1 MIEMINDR
9 FISQLK
15 SQVNRMPNKPGV
27 YIMSNDQ
34 GKVIYVGKAKGLK
47 NRVRSYFTPKPA
59 NDKVEAILKEIKT
72 IDTTVT
78 ITEREA
84 LILENTLIKK
94 YNPKFNVLLKDG
106 KSYPHIEVSLN
117 HDFPK
122 FAFHRGK
129 KKSKHAR
136 YFGPYPNVYAVRNT
150 LSNLQKIFL
159 LRNCTDSYYKNRSRP
174 CLQFQIKRCSA
185 PCVEKIS
192 QKDYSFN
199 VSQAVDYLKGNDK
212 SIIDNFINEMEKA
225 SSDQNYER
233 AAFFRDQI
241 ANLKVIQSQQYVDG
255 TKKVDAD
262 VISLVDQRGMHC
274 LAVLF
279 VRQGKILGSRSI
291 FPSRTKYNSNQEI
304 LATSLMQ
311 FYLEHDIPREIIL
324 NQSLEGKRVIEQ
336 ALIESQNKRTK
347 IKDRV
352 VSYRAK
358 WLKISVANAE
368 ESLKSKLASKASISN
383 QLMGLTQALG
393 SKQKLSDLVCFDV
406 SHHMGDKSVAA
417 CVRLNEE
424 GFSKKDY
431 RRFNIEGVTPG
442 DDYAAIS
449 NAVERYYKRI
459 KNESQDCPDLLIIDG
474 GKGQINSVKKVL
486 ESLSIKNQMIIGI
499 AKGDKRDPKNDRI
512 FLQGFKKPIDMN
524 GQDPAKF
531 LVQSIRDEAHRFAI
545 TGHRA
550 KKRKQLLQSDLE
562 SIEGIGPSKKRN
574 LLTQFG
580 GIQEVKRASVEDL
593 LSVDG
598 INKNLAKKIFNHFN
612 PN

>member
-27 YIMSNDQ
+27 YVMSNDQ

-336 ALIESQNKRTK
+336 ALIESQNRRTK

-512 FLQGFKKPIDMN
+512 FLEGFKKPIDMN

>member
-262 VISLVDQRGMHC
+262 VISLVDERGMHC

-383 QLMGLTQALG
+383 QLTGLTQALG
-393 SKQKLSDLVCFDV
+393 SKQKLSDVVCFDV

-449 NAVERYYKRI
+449 NAVQRYYKRI

>member
-212 SIIDNFINEMEKA
+212 TIIDNFIKEMEKA

-449 NAVERYYKRI
+449 NAVQRYYKRI

>member
-72 IDTTVT
+72 IDITVT

-129 KKSKHAR
+129 KKSKYAR

-185 PCVEKIS
+185 PCAEKIS

-336 ALIESQNKRTK
+336 ALIESQNRRTK

>member
-324 NQSLEGKRVIEQ
+324 NQSLEGKRVIDQ

-393 SKQKLSDLVCFDV
+393 SKQKLSDVVCFDV

-449 NAVERYYKRI
+449 NAVQRYYKRI

-512 FLQGFKKPIDMN
+512 FLEGFKKPIDMN

>member
-1 MIEMINDR
+1 MINDR
-9 FISQLK
+9 FILQLK
-15 SQVNRMPNKPGV
+15 SQANRMPNKPGV
-27 YIMSNDQ
+27 YVMSNDQ

-383 QLMGLTQALG
+383 QLTGLTQALG
-393 SKQKLSDLVCFDV
+393 SKQKLSDVVCFDV

>member
-1 MIEMINDR
+1 MIGMIKDR
-9 FISQLK
+9 FILQLK
-15 SQVNRMPNKPGV
+15 SQANRMPNKPGV
-27 YIMSNDQ
+27 YVMSNDQ

-336 ALIESQNKRTK
+336 ALIESQNRRTK

-383 QLMGLTQALG
+383 QLTGLTQALG

-512 FLQGFKKPIDMN
+512 FLEGLKKPIDMN

>member
-15 SQVNRMPNKPGV
+15 SQVNRMPNKPGI

-324 NQSLEGKRVIEQ
+324 NQSLDGKRVIEQ
-336 ALIESQNKRTK
+336 ALIESQKRRTK

-393 SKQKLSDLVCFDV
+393 SKQKLSDVVCFDV

-512 FLQGFKKPIDMN
+512 FLEGFKKPIDMN

>member
-1 MIEMINDR
+1 M

-15 SQVNRMPNKPGV
+15 SQVIRMPNKPGI

-159 LRNCTDSYYKNRSRP
+159 LRNCSDSYYKNRSRP

-212 SIIDNFINEMEKA
+212 SIIDNFINEMENA

-291 FPSRTKYNSNQEI
+291 FPSRTKYDSNQEI

-336 ALIESQNKRTK
+336 ALIESQNRRTK

-383 QLMGLTQALG
+383 QLTGLTQALG
-393 SKQKLSDLVCFDV
+393 SKQKLSDVVCFDV

-449 NAVERYYKRI
+449 NAVQRYYKRI
-459 KNESQDCPDLLIIDG
+459 KDESQDCPDRLIIDG

-512 FLQGFKKPIDMN
+512 FLEGFKKPIDMN

>member
-1 MIEMINDR
+1 MINDR

-15 SQVNRMPNKPGV
+15 SQVNRMPNKPGI

-94 YNPKFNVLLKDG
+94 HNPKFNVLLKDG

-212 SIIDNFINEMEKA
+212 TIIDNFINEMEKA

-336 ALIESQNKRTK
+336 ALIESQNRRTK

-449 NAVERYYKRI
+449 NAVQRYYKRI

-512 FLQGFKKPIDMN
+512 FLEGLKKPIDMN

-598 INKNLAKKIFNHFN
+598 INKNLAKKIFNLFN

>member
-1 MIEMINDR
+1 MIKMINDR

-15 SQVNRMPNKPGV
+15 SQANRMPNKPGV
-27 YIMSNDQ
+27 YLMSNDQ
-34 GKVIYVGKAKGLK
+34 GKVIYIGKAKGLK

-262 VISLVDQRGMHC
+262 VISLVNQRGMHC

-291 FPSRTKYNSNQEI
+291 FPSRTKYNSNKEI

-324 NQSLEGKRVIEQ
+324 NQSLEGKSVIEQ
-336 ALIESQNKRTK
+336 ALIESQKRRTK

-383 QLMGLTQALG
+383 QLTGLTQALG

-449 NAVERYYKRI
+449 NAVQRYYKRI

-512 FLQGFKKPIDMN
+512 FLEGFKKPIDMN

-531 LVQSIRDEAHRFAI
+531 LVQLIRDEAHRFAI

-580 GIQEVKRASVEDL
+580 GIQEVKRASLEDL

>member
-1 MIEMINDR
+1 MINDS

-15 SQVNRMPNKPGV
+15 SQANRMPNKPGV
-27 YIMSNDQ
+27 YVMSNDQ

-47 NRVRSYFTPKPA
+47 NRVRSYFTPKPS

-122 FAFHRGK
+122 FSFHRGK

-185 PCVEKIS
+185 PCAEKIS

-199 VSQAVDYLKGNDK
+199 VNQAVDYLKGNDK

-291 FPSRTKYNSNQEI
+291 FPSRTKYNSNKEI

-324 NQSLEGKRVIEQ
+324 NQSLEGKSVIEQ
-336 ALIESQNKRTK
+336 ALIESQKRRTK

-383 QLMGLTQALG
+383 QLTGLTQALG

-449 NAVERYYKRI
+449 NAVQRYYKRI

-512 FLQGFKKPIDMN
+512 FLEGFKKPIDMN

-531 LVQSIRDEAHRFAI
+531 LVQLIRDEAHRFAI

-580 GIQEVKRASVEDL
+580 GIQEVKRASLEDL
-593 LSVDG
+593 LSVNG

>member
-1 MIEMINDR
+1 MINDR

-15 SQVNRMPNKPGV
+15 SQVNRMPNKPGI

-262 VISLVDQRGMHC
+262 VISLVDKRGMHC

-336 ALIESQNKRTK
+336 ALIESQKRRTK

-383 QLMGLTQALG
+383 QLTGLTQALG
-393 SKQKLSDLVCFDV
+393 SKQKLSDVVCFDV

-550 KKRKQLLQSDLE
+550 KKRKQLFQSDLE

>member
-15 SQVNRMPNKPGV
+15 SQANRMPNKPGI

-129 KKSKHAR
+129 KKSKYAR

-212 SIIDNFINEMEKA
+212 TIIDNFINQMEKA

-383 QLMGLTQALG
+383 QLTGLTQALG
-393 SKQKLSDLVCFDV
+393 SKQKLSDVVCFDV

-512 FLQGFKKPIDMN
+512 YLQGFKKPIDMT

>member
-1 MIEMINDR
+1 MIEMINNS

-136 YFGPYPNVYAVRNT
+136 YFGPYPYVYAVRNT

-212 SIIDNFINEMEKA
+212 SIIDNFIKEMEKA

-336 ALIESQNKRTK
+336 ALIESQNRRTK

-383 QLMGLTQALG
+383 QLTGLTQALG
-393 SKQKLSDLVCFDV
+393 SKQKLSDVVCFDV

-580 GIQEVKRASVEDL
+580 GIQEVKRASIEDL

>member
-336 ALIESQNKRTK
+336 ALIESQNRRTK

-580 GIQEVKRASVEDL
+580 GIQEVKRASLEDL

>member
-1 MIEMINDR
+1 MTNDR

-15 SQVNRMPNKPGV
+15 SQANRMPNKPGV
-27 YIMSNDQ
+27 YVMSNDQ

-94 YNPKFNVLLKDG
+94 HNPKFNVLLKDG

-199 VSQAVDYLKGNDK
+199 VNQAVDYLKGNDK
-212 SIIDNFINEMEKA
+212 TIIDNFINQMEKA
-225 SSDQNYER
+225 SNDQNYER

-241 ANLKVIQSQQYVDG
+241 ANLKVIQSKQYVDG

-262 VISLVDQRGMHC
+262 IISLVDQRGMHC
-274 LAVLF
+274 LAILF

-304 LATSLMQ
+304 LASSLMQ
-311 FYLEHDIPREIIL
+311 FYLEHDIPKEIIL
-324 NQSLEGKRVIEQ
+324 NQSLSGKRIIEQ
-336 ALIESQNKRTK
+336 ALIESQERHTK

-368 ESLKSKLASKASISN
+368 ESLKSKLASRASFSN
-383 QLMGLTQALG
+383 QLFGLTEVLR
-393 SKQKLSDLVCFDV
+393 SKQSLKDLVCFDV

-417 CVRLNEE
+417 CVRFNEE

-459 KNESQDCPDLLIIDG
+459 KTESQNYPDLLIIDG

-486 ESLSIKNQMIIGI
+486 ESLSIKNQIIIGI

-512 FLQGFKKPIDMN
+512 FLEGIKEPIDMN

-562 SIEGIGPSKKRN
+562 SIDGIGPSKKRN

-580 GIQEVKRASVEDL
+580 GMQEVKRASVEDL

-598 INKNLAKKIFNHFN
+598 INKNLARKIFNHFN

>member
-336 ALIESQNKRTK
+336 ALIESQNRRTK

-383 QLMGLTQALG
+383 QLTGLTQALG

-449 NAVERYYKRI
+449 NAVQRYYKRI

-512 FLQGFKKPIDMN
+512 FLEGFKKPIDMN

>member
-262 VISLVDQRGMHC
+262 VISLVDERGMHC

-383 QLMGLTQALG
+383 QLTGLTQALG
-393 SKQKLSDLVCFDV
+393 SKQKLSDVVCFDV

-449 NAVERYYKRI
+449 NAVQRYYKRI

-474 GKGQINSVKKVL
+474 GKGQINSVRKVL

>member
-336 ALIESQNKRTK
+336 ALIESQNRRTK

-383 QLMGLTQALG
+383 QLTGLTQALG
-393 SKQKLSDLVCFDV
+393 SKQKLSDVVCFDV